1 MVFTFICTKFDRNK
15 VGRFFASSF
24 SITMNKICS
33 TGIIVPLFCIGLS
46 AGLLSCSKAEND
58 LSPVIVNVES
68 QAMVGMMHGEGLH
81 AMSGSISTITVVAS
95 DDRALKQLSCV
106 ITTPIEEH
114 SHALHGGDIV
124 PAFRTPNIGFWNA
137 EKITEV
143 NGLESEEKFKFS
155 IPETLS
161 GAWNVKIA
169 ALDVDGNITYHEEP
183 LFIQNDSIPAIL
195 AAATI
200 PSSDDEG
207 VIHLNTGE
215 TFSIQGNILD
225 ADFLESV
232 SVAVYKDDV
241 LSWMQVL
248 SPENIWMFDLA
259 QITIP
264 AFNGVGEYRIIIEA
278 YDKHGWRN
286 YAIGNVNVK

>member
-15 VGRFFASSF
+15 VGRFFAGFF
-24 SITMNKICS
+24 SITMHKICS
-33 TGIIVPLFCIGLS
+33 TGIFVPLFSIGLS
-46 AGLLSCSKAEND
+46 VGLLSCSKVEND

-81 AMSGSISTITVVAS
+81 AMSGAISTLTVVAS
-95 DDRALKQLSCV
+95 DDRALKQLSCE

-124 PAFRTPNIGFWNA
+124 PAFRTPNIGSWNA

-161 GAWNVKIA
+161 GAWNVRIA

-232 SVAVYKDDV
+232 SVAVFKDDV
-241 LSWMQVL
+241 LNWMQVW

-259 QITIP
+259 QIAFP
-264 AFNGVGEYRIIIEA
+264 AFNSSGEYRIIIEA

>member
-1 MVFTFICTKFDRNK
+1 MAFNNSCLKFDGNK
-15 VGRFFASSF
+15 TLGLSERFIL
-24 SITMNKICS
+24 ITMKKIS
-33 TGIIVPLFCIGLS
+33 GKGIIVLLFSVFVCTAI
-46 AGLLSCSKAEND
+46 LSCKKTEND
-58 LSPVIVNVES
+58 LSPVIIKVES

-81 AMSGSISTITVVAS
+81 AMSGAISTLTVVAS
-95 DDRALKQLSCV
+95 DDRALKQLSCE

-124 PAFRTPNIGFWNA
+124 PAFRTPNIGSWNA

-161 GAWNVKIA
+161 GAWNVRIA

-215 TFSIQGNILD
+215 MFSIQGNILD

-232 SVAVYKDDV
+232 SVAVFKDDV
-241 LSWMQVL
+241 LNWMQVW

-259 QITIP
+259 QIAFP
-264 AFNGVGEYRIIIEA
+264 AFNSSGEYRIIIEA